1 MLSDQAAA
9 LVAAETGA
17 SVALAEPQARYPKA
31 SVLIQAP
38 ERAEP
43 AELGA
48 AE

>member
-1 MLSDQAAA
+1 VLSDQAVEP
-9 LVAAETGA
+9 VAAVIGA

-38 ERAEP
+38 ERVEP

-48 AE
+48 EE